1 MPRRM
6 YELYLLAWSTEANKS
21 NSKEGQQSNKLK
33 NHGKR
38 K

>member
-6 YELYLLAWSTEANKS
+6 YELYLLAWSTEVNKV
-21 NSKEGQQSNKLK
+21 NSKEEQQSNKLK
-33 NHGKR
+33 NHGR